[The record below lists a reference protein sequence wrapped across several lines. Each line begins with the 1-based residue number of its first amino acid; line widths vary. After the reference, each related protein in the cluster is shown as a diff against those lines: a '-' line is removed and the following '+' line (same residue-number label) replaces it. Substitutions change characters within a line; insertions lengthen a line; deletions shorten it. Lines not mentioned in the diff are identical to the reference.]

1 MIFYKNGT
9 WHMCQEKIKYI
20 QHGETITQYVGSEGH
35 DWWIDFADKWEHT
48 EIIEFMPIEPTKE
61 QLRKLEEINNLNI
74 PDGYGELVQNYV
86 VSEIFPNDM
95 NHPLRNLQ
103 IAKQQLEQDNYLID
117 LDFRQSLNEMG
128 VDVNDL

>member
-1 MIFYKNGT
+1 MVYFKNNQ
-9 WHMCQEKIKYI
+9 WHICKEKVKYT
-20 QHGETITQYVGSEGH
+20 QHGEEFEQYVGAEGH
-35 DWWIDFADKWEHT
+35 DWWVDFEQKWEHT
-48 EIIEFMPIEPTKE
+48 DIIEFIPVKHTAE
-61 QLRKLEEINNLNI
+61 QLQRLEEINSLNI